1 MTYPLRVS
9 INAVCVPPLTGRDRL
24 QPRLYLLA
32 ARLEE
37 RRQREPLAE
46 VRGVLVRGE
55 PGTVGCDLEEHPAG
69 LAEVDGTEVVAVD
82 LRRHTES
89 RAPYPLPPRRV
100 FLVVRRPKCDVVDAA
115 PSQIRLR
122 RPGPLD
128 DPYLSPRP
136 PRTDLEVDDAPI
148 ILDVLPN
155 DTETEHLT
163 ENPRRVFQ
171 VAYRE
176 LHRTEAPDARLPRHR
191 AAFPRDAAGDRRIT
205 SVVHQ
210 PQPLSLGVGEG
221 DEAPAI
227 TLLHAAMLDAELQ
240 EPARPELE
248 RLPPRDP
255 ELRRRDLTGAL
266 MVRRNSQVGPIEERD
281 LRPRPP
287 KLVAVEQVVGR
298 DVVLVDRLLYQ
309 PQPQNPSVERDVL
322 RSLRRHRRD
331 VMQSAKL
338 HAVTSVL
345 TRKQFRT
352 KLKPCQGRVKI
363 H

>member
-9 INAVCVPPLTGRDRL
+9 INPVGVPPLTGRDRL

-163 ENPRRVFQ
+163 EHPSRGLQLVH
-171 VAYRE
+171 RE
-176 LHRTEAPDARLPRHR
+176 LHRAEAPDARLPRHR
-191 AAFPRDAAGDRRIT
+191 AAFPRGTARDPRIT
-205 SVVHQ
+205 AVVHQ
-210 PQPLSLGVGEG
+210 PQPLSLRVGEG

-227 TLLHAAMLDAELQ
+227 TLLHAAVLDAVLR
-240 EPARPELE
+240 EPARPELQ
-248 RLPPRDP
+248 RLLPRYP
-255 ELRRRDLTGAL
+255 ELRRRDLTGPRV
-266 MVRRNSQVGPIEERD
+266 VRRNPQVGPVEERY
-281 LRPRPP
+281 LRSRTP
-287 KLVAVEQVVGR
+287 KLVAIEQVVGR

-309 PQPQNPSVERDVL
+309 P
-322 RSLRRHRRD
+322 
-331 VMQSAKL
+331 
-338 HAVTSVL
+338 
-345 TRKQFRT
+345 
-352 KLKPCQGRVKI
+352 
-363 H
+363 

>member
-9 INAVCVPPLTGRDRL
+9 INPVGVPPLTGRDRL

-163 ENPRRVFQ
+163 EHPRRGLQLVH
-171 VAYRE
+171 RE
-176 LHRTEAPDARLPRHR
+176 L
-191 AAFPRDAAGDRRIT
+191 
-205 SVVHQ
+205 Q
-210 PQPLSLGVGEG
+210 
-221 DEAPAI
+221 
-227 TLLHAAMLDAELQ
+227 
-240 EPARPELE
+240 
-248 RLPPRDP
+248 RLPPRYP
-255 ELRRRDLTGAL
+255 ELRRRDLTGPRV
-266 MVRRNSQVGPIEERD
+266 VRRNPQVGPVEERY
-281 LRPRPP
+281 LRSRPP
-287 KLVAVEQVVGR
+287 
-298 DVVLVDRLLYQ
+298 
-309 PQPQNPSVERDVL
+309 
-322 RSLRRHRRD
+322 
-331 VMQSAKL
+331 
-338 HAVTSVL
+338 
-345 TRKQFRT
+345 
-352 KLKPCQGRVKI
+352 
-363 H
+363 